1 MDKYNRLCSNLEQQI
16 ERDCENRIAKDTY
29 CSLIQLFYEDC
40 IKFRNQKMR
49 AMMIE
54 RGKLEN
60 KTKAA

>member
-1 MDKYNRLCSNLEQQI
+1 MDKYNRVCLNLEQQI

-29 CSLIQLFYEDC
+29 CSLIQRFYEDC
-40 IKFRNQKMR
+40 TKFRNQKMR

-54 RGKLEN
+54 RGKIGN